1 MADQEET
8 EQESTGEEE
17 KSAGMGKKKGL
28 ALGGGIVGLVA
39 TAYLLFMVAVP
50 RAPGNLP
57 FQGPFF
63 IALTDEDGLQTNL
76 AGAGKNYLSTKLSA
90 RYEAYDE
97 TYATARAADELY
109 KMDETHALVVLARH
123 KTKAELDAP
132 LGEDNFSYEI
142 RDALNPLLFPIH
154 VGNEESTY
162 EPDDDSGL
170 RPGTSTSEATMR
182 AGFYSHVLKVDGP
195 RGSIALDDGPA
206 VQFDG
211 SETDLM
217 LESELGKTVY
227 VDVTDHNPEFVGDVH
242 VGSFGRI
249 MTIRFADFKVQ

>member
-1 MADQEET
+1 MADKKET
-8 EQESTGEEE
+8 EEEPTGKAE
-17 KSAGMGKKKGL
+17 KEAGRGKKKGIV
-28 ALGGGIVGLVA
+28 LGGGIVGLVA

-63 IALTDEDGLQTNL
+63 IALTPEEGLQTNL
-76 AGAGKNYLSTKLSA
+76 AGEGKNYLIMKLSA

-97 TYATARAADELY
+97 SYATARTADDLY

-132 LGEDNFSYEI
+132 LGEESFSYEI
-142 RDALNPLLFPIH
+142 RDVLNPLLFPIH

-162 EPDDDSGL
+162 EQDGDSGL
-170 RPGTSTSEATMR
+170 RPGDSTSRATMR
-182 AGFYSHVLKVDGP
+182 TCFYSHVLKVDGP
-195 RGSIALDDGPA
+195 RGTIALDNGPA

-211 SETDLM
+211 SETDLL
-217 LESELGKTVY
+217 LESETGKTVY
-227 VDVTDHNPEFVGDVH
+227 VDVTNHDPEFVGDVH
-242 VGSFGRI
+242 VGTFGRI
-249 MTIRFADFKVQ
+249 TKIRFGDFKVQ